1 MLKKIM
7 LVLLAGHF
15 LVGTLTAQN
24 DVDTTA
30 FAGLAGAA
38 GVDTL
43 PPGWRVNGVFTL
55 NLTQVSLTNWAA
67 GGRSSIGGISML
79 NVQANWQRDRRAW
92 DNTLV
97 LAFGG
102 QQADGGPAV
111 KTEDRIELVSKYGYR
126 LRHPWYLAG
135 LAQFRT
141 QFTEGFNEEG
151 RRISHFMAPGYL
163 LGGLGIDYRP
173 GDHFSV
179 FLSPAMARLVV
190 VQDRSLWLDPDDPD
204 ERAYG
209 VLQGNTTE
217 FEFGAFLRMQF
228 NTQLAENIT
237 FLTRGDLF
245 SNYLR
250 NPGNIKV
257 NWETLL
263 SFSVNEWFAA
273 TLNTLLIYDHDIQL
287 PRTDAE
293 GNVTTAP
300 ATQFKQTL
308 GVGLTLQL

>member
-30 FAGLAGAA
+30 FAGLAGAV

-43 PPGWRVNGVFTL
+43 PPGWRVTGVFTL

-179 FLSPAMARLVV
+179 FLSPAMGRLVV
-190 VQDRSLWLDPDDPD
+190 VQDRSLWLDPDDPE

-209 VLQGNTTE
+209 VLRGNTTE

-293 GNVTTAP
+293 GNITTAP